1 MSART
6 TLKFS
11 IAARVALATERY
23 THPDPRVQQRLEVLW
38 LISQGE
44 TRKRAGVLAGVSTA
58 TVGRYIA
65 VFRQGGVDGLRQF
78 QWVGPKSDLE
88 AHRPALE
95 VEFRERPPHTVAEAC
110 QRIRELTGVERQL
123 TQVRK
128 FLKKSLV

>member
-1 MSART
+1 MSAHT

-11 IAARVALATERY
+11 DDARVALATERY
-23 THPDPRVQQRLEVLW
+23 EHPDPRVQQRMEVVW

-44 TRKRAGVLAGVSTA
+44 TRKRAGILAGVSMA

-65 VFRQGGVDGLRQF
+65 VFRQGGVEGLRRF
-78 QWVGPKSDLE
+78 QWEGPKSDLE

-110 QRIRELTGVERQL
+110 QRIQELTGVERRL
-123 TQVRK
+123 TQVGK

>member
-1 MSART
+1 MSAHT

-11 IAARVALATERY
+11 DDSRIALSTERY
-23 THPDPRVQQRLEVLW
+23 EHPDPRVQQRMEVLW

-44 TRKRAGVLAGVSTA
+44 TRKRAGILAGVSMA

-65 VFRQGGVDGLRQF
+65 LFREGGIAALRQF
-78 QWVGPKSDLE
+78 NWVGPKSDLE
-88 AHRPALE
+88 AHRPVLE

-110 QRIRELTGVERQL
+110 QRIQELTGVERRQ